1 MNTRR
6 CVSLQVVRARY
17 GLDGFDPRTL
27 EEIGREFDITRERVR
42 QIESRAMSKLRQPY
56 RNYRLRDHASGHQA
70 GITGGF
76 QSKQEAVDAAVA
88 MIAEKESAIKACS
101 SKRSSSSSSSRRRT
115 GSGAVPYMHGGGGLG
130 VSVGNKPPGVLPPE
144 QRSWEIESKRR
155 LLDKVWN
162 QESEAMLHRLEC
174 ELALS
179 EQEALTPGV

>member
-1 MNTRR
+1 M
-6 CVSLQVVRARY
+6 
-17 GLDGFDPRTL
+17 DPRTL

-56 RNYRLRDHASGHQA
+56 RNYRLRDHASGYQA

-88 MIAEKESAIKACS
+88 MIAEKESVIKACS
-101 SKRSSSSSSSRRRT
+101 SKSSSRRST
-115 GSGAVPYMHGGGGLG
+115 GSGAVPYMHRGGGLG
-130 VSVGNKPPGVLPPE
+130 VSVGKPDVAPE

-162 QESEAMLHRLEC
+162 QESEAMLHRLER

-179 EQEALTPGV
+179 EQEALTLAPGV